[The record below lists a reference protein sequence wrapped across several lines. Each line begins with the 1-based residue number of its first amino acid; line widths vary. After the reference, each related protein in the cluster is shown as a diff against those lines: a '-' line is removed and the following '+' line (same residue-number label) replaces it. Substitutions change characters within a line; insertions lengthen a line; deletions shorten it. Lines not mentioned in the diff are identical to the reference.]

1 MLLLKNMPYLIKLI
15 KKTFGMAHPA
25 ERRVVMSNVASLTS
39 LQAITY
45 VLPVIIMPY
54 LFRIIGPEKFG
65 LIAFAQAFVQYF
77 AIITDY
83 GFGISAT
90 KEISLCREEHRKVS
104 CVFSSVITV
113 KILLAVLSLLA
124 LGLLVY
130 FVPKFRRDWPVYLL
144 SFGAVAGNTLFPVWF
159 FQGTEKMRHIAD
171 LNILAGVILAL
182 LIFTCVRTPQDYLLV
197 PLINSGVMMI
207 TGVLGLYIVFKKFGV
222 SFKFPGYADIRSQL
236 QAGWDIFISNVA
248 INAYTTTRVFA
259 VGLLTNNT
267 ATGFYSMAEKI
278 ANAVQ
283 TFPLYSFSQAIFP
296 RLSRIFHKN
305 RMKAFLLMKRIQL
318 ITTLI
323 SLICL
328 PLIFFFARPLTEI
341 ACGRADDETVLS
353 LRLLL
358 IAVFFV
364 AANAFRI
371 QFLLV
376 CGRTGL
382 YSRIHV
388 TTALFGLPLIF
399 LLINAFSYTGA
410 ALATVIIEI
419 VIFAATYFYVE
430 NLRFSRTAPDA

>member
-1 MLLLKNMPYLIKLI
+1 
-15 KKTFGMAHPA
+15 
-25 ERRVVMSNVASLTS
+25 
-39 LQAITY
+39 
-45 VLPVIIMPY
+45 
-54 LFRIIGPEKFG
+54 
-65 LIAFAQAFVQYF
+65 
-77 AIITDY
+77 
-83 GFGISAT
+83 
-90 KEISLCREEHRKVS
+90 
-104 CVFSSVITV
+104 VITV